1 MSVTEAGLELSQ
13 RTAPFGPL
21 RRAELRLDD
30 DTKRC
35 ALPPDCA
42 VELDCV
48 YLTDIALCAVVVQRE
63 GVQGHQV
70 RCANDIA
77 RLMRTMAACAI
88 QLGLFGPCICIAL
101 AEDQNLLQELQSASS
116 NQDWHRG
123 DFAMLPVDS
132 IAAVSECVSRAVL
145 GTGTSEMSAPLKPI
159 STETFIRRLN
169 DKGDSM
175 SLSELHRALISQ
187 IITILRHAA
196 ETNRD
201 GDTEYLR
208 SELDAWIQGRLDCI
222 GERMRE
228 ADLDATENM

>member
-1 MSVTEAGLELSQ
+1 MSVTEAGPGLSHQ
-13 RTAPFGPL
+13 TARLRPL
-21 RRAELRLDD
+21 QRAELRLDD
-30 DTKRC
+30 DTKRR

-42 VELDCV
+42 VKLDRV
-48 YLTDIALCAVVVQRE
+48 YLTDIALCAVMVQRE
-63 GVQGHQV
+63 GMPGDQV

-77 RLMRTMAACAI
+77 RLMRTMVACAI

-101 AEDQNLLQELQSASS
+101 AKDKDLLRELQFASS

-132 IAAVSECVSRAVL
+132 VVAVSECVSRAVL
-145 GTGTSEMSAPLKPI
+145 GTRTSEMSAPLKPI

-169 DKGDSM
+169 DKADSM
-175 SLSELHRALISQ
+175 SLSQLHRALIRQ
-187 IITILRHAA
+187 IVTILRHAA

-201 GDTEYLR
+201 GDTKYLR
-208 SELDAWIQGRLDCI
+208 SELDAWIQGRLDRI